1 MADIPGPVPS
11 SQKHVSTQAT
21 ASTAFILA
29 PPDPR
34 RWSPGTLRHAMGL
47 EPRII
52 AAPDPESPAAKKF
65 LRAARHWADTCTKI
79 EQADPK
85 LAIELVSDAMARC
98 VDRRSSKIRITFPFV
113 EDDEYDPWR
122 VQRDALRQASAMLFR
137 GSLGWAGQAVVMQSI
152 GERLIDFYEAR
163 NDDSDAR
170 FAPVRPFGQCLLCL
184 AARLREFA

>member
-1 MADIPGPVPS
+1 MADIPGPVSS
-11 SQKHVSTQAT
+11 SQKQVPTQAT
-21 ASTAFILA
+21 GSTAFILA

-34 RWSPGTLRHAMGL
+34 RWSPGSLRHSMDL

-52 AAPDPESPAAKKF
+52 APPDPESRAAKKF
-65 LRAARHWADTCTKI
+65 QRTARHWADTCTEI
-79 EQADPK
+79 EQADLK
-85 LAIELVSDAMARC
+85 RALELVSNTMERY
-98 VDRRSSKIRITFPFV
+98 VDRRTGKIRMTFPFI

-137 GSLGWAGQAVVMQSI
+137 GSLGRAGQAVVMQSI

-170 FAPVRPFGQCLLCL
+170 FASVRPFGECLLCL
-184 AARLREFA
+184 AARMREFA